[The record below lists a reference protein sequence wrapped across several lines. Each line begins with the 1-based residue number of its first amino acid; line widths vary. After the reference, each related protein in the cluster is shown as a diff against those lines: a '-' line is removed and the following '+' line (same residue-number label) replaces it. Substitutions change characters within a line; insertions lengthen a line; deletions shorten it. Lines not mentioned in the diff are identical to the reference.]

1 MFIRKE
7 EFNEV
12 KIIPSILV
20 YILLSFGVSFI
31 LLFVNREV
39 LNNNANAVQVIIDF
53 SFILFLKLSSFII
66 SYIFSYPAIFAHS
79 LLDVQKLYAIINSIQ
94 S

>member
-1 MFIRKE
+1 MCFLFIRKE

-20 YILLSFGVSFI
+20 YVLLSFGVSFI
-31 LLFVNREV
+31 LLFANRDF

-53 SFILFLKLSSFII
+53 SSISIL
-66 SYIFSYPAIFAHS
+66 
-79 LLDVQKLYAIINSIQ
+79 
-94 S
+94 